1 MTQMQAQTSKDVEA
15 LARSMMDQG
24 VIALSTIRI
33 WRAARLLKAADLGLP
48 ENSVNAQLVSLG
60 HKKLV
65 LKERLQE
72 LLRIESRVNAM
83 LASVGFSF
91 MKALHFIPIEMSNEV
106 MEELSKHKADFA
118 KERDVFINNYETIKQ
133 EALAKWEEEAQQF
146 RDKGQAEVADRLLR
160 SVEASYPPKEEL
172 HKYFEFNVVFFNV
185 VAPPAIELDLQALA
199 AKVKDAEV
207 VAEAR
212 SKLVREAQ
220 ADVARQMSGFGA
232 ECAQQLR
239 ERFADLLDEVHE
251 TLGTA
256 KTRGGVSQKTLNRLH
271 DFYDNFKKLNF
282 AGDTGLSKVLED
294 FKDQWLERGAEHY
307 REAGTASLRAAISRV
322 GEGVRAMI
330 EETRQASFASGSGR
344 TVFVG

>member
-1 MTQMQAQTSKDVEA
+1 MTQVRAQTSKDVEA

-24 VIALSTIRI
+24 VIALSTVRI
-33 WRAARLLKAADLGLP
+33 WRAARMLKAADLGLP
-48 ENSVNAQLVSLG
+48 ENSVNDQLVSLG

-91 MKALHFIPIEMSNEV
+91 MGALRFIPIEMSGEV
-106 MEELSKHKADFA
+106 MEALNKHKADFL
-118 KERDVFINNYETIKQ
+118 KERDVFINNYDTIKE
-133 EALAKWEEEAQQF
+133 EALVKWEEEAKRF
-146 RDKGQAEVADRLLR
+146 RDQGQPEVADRLMQ
-160 SVEASYPPKEEL
+160 SVMASYPAKDKL
-172 HKYFEFNVVFFNV
+172 HEFFEFNVVFFNV
-185 VAPPAIELDLQALA
+185 VAPPAIELNLQELA
-199 AKVKDAEV
+199 TKVKDAEA

-212 SKLVREAQ
+212 ARLVKEAQ
-220 ADVARQMSGFGA
+220 ADVARQMSGFGT

-239 ERFADLLDEVHE
+239 ERFADLLDEVHS
-251 TLGTA
+251 TLGNVKA
-256 KTRGGVSQKTLNRLH
+256 RGGINQKTLNRLH
-271 DFYDNFKKLNF
+271 DFYDSFRKLNF
-282 AGDTGLSKVLED
+282 AGDASLSRVLED
-294 FKDQWLERGAEHY
+294 FRSRWLEQDAEHY
-307 REAGTASLRAAISRV
+307 REVGTEALRDAISRV